1 MSPNDTQHAPT
12 APLMERRF
20 TRIAEGL
27 VHLRIMEGDGIP
39 VLMIHASP
47 ASARGLEP
55 LMEALKETGVTA
67 PLLAPDTLGNGD
79 SAPPAEEAPEIAYYA
94 DSLRRV
100 LDTLGIDR
108 VDLYGAHTGAR
119 TACEFAILFPDR
131 VRRLILDGIVDYPP
145 ELKREI
151 LAQYAPAVVP
161 EEDGTHLL
169 WAFNF
174 VRDQVFHFPYFRRD
188 PAHRQTNRAMPTPE
202 YLHAHVVD
210 VLKGLT
216 TYHKAYGAAFRYPV
230 KERLPLVRVPT
241 LVLQA
246 DVEPQALQSAAP
258 NIAGLIPDSV
268 RQVTMGGIPGKAT
281 AIAAFLAG

>member
-1 MSPNDTQHAPT
+1 
-12 APLMERRF
+12 MERRF

-27 VHLRIMEGDGIP
+27 VHLRIMPGNGIP

-47 ASARGLEP
+47 ASARALEP
-55 LMEALKETGVTA
+55 LMQALQDSGMTA

-79 SAPPAEEAPEIAYYA
+79 SAPPAEETPETAYYA

-100 LDTLGIDR
+100 LDTLQIDR

-131 VRRLILDGIVDYPP
+131 VRRLVLDGIVDYPP
-145 ELKREI
+145 DLKRDI
-151 LAQYAPAVVP
+151 LAHYAPAVTP
-161 EEDGTHLL
+161 QEDGTHLL

-188 PAHRQTNRAMPTPE
+188 PAHRQSSRPMPSAE

-230 KERLPLVRVPT
+230 AERLPLIRTPT

-258 NIAGLIPDSV
+258 NIAGLIPDAV
-268 RQVTMGGIPGKAT
+268 RQVTTGGIPGKAA